1 MIISGG
7 SFLFKGTRYVIGA
20 VLAIKGKYYMASASH
35 IFHGSGIGNRISVD
49 ERGGTVKMFLE
60 DFDVALIEVDLG
72 CDVEITVLG
81 SASVMDDALL
91 FNEHHSI
98 PCKVIRA
105 GESLL
110 YLQFPCSDMPQPGD
124 SGSPI
129 RQKGKVIGLLSSV
142 MLGNCTGTA
151 VSSFVFKALELF

>member
-1 MIISGG
+1 MIKSGG
-7 SFLFKGTRYVIGA
+7 SFLFKGIRYVIGA

-35 IFHGSGIGNRISVD
+35 IFYGSGIGSRILVD
-49 ERGGTVKMFLE
+49 GVGGTVKMFLQ
-60 DFDVALIEVDLG
+60 DFDVALVELDLG

-91 FNEHHSI
+91 FNNHHSI

-105 GESLL
+105 GASLL

-129 RQKGKVIGLLSSV
+129 WQNGKMIGLLSSV
-142 MLGNCTGTA
+142 MFGNCTGTA
-151 VSSFVFKALELF
+151 VSADVFQALEMH